1 VFLDTYYT
9 KDVLKFLGCK
19 ATRLDRPIVTKGYNR
34 VRGNPITHYLL
45 VDLVINSRRLIE
57 VLFLILNLGNYNMIL
72 RAKWIVYF
80 DV

>member
-9 KDVLKFLGCK
+9 KDILKFLGYK
-19 ATRLDRPIVTKGYNR
+19 ATRLDRPIIAKGYDR
-34 VRGNPITHYLL
+34 VCSNPITHYLL

-57 VLFLILNLGNYNMIL
+57 VLFLILDLGNHDIIL

-80 DV
+80 NV

>member
-9 KDVLKFLGCK
+9 KDVLKFLGYK
-19 ATRLDRPIVTKGYNR
+19 ATRLDRPIITKGYDR
-34 VRGNPITHYLL
+34 VHGNPITYYLL

-57 VLFLILNLGNYNMIL
+57 VLFLILDLGNYDIIL